1 MRSTTFP
8 TKYSG
13 DIEIRQYESTGESR
27 VAQGD
32 FYAKVDSV
40 EFDESYGG
48 ENYTVAW
55 FSKGDEL
62 INSFYIPSHLEQ
74 RMRVEM
80 NRSL

>member
-1 MRSTTFP
+1 MKAIAFP

-32 FYAKVDSV
+32 FYARVDTV
-40 EFDESYGG
+40 AFEDHDEDYV
-48 ENYTVAW
+48 VAW
-55 FSKGDEL
+55 FSKGDEI
-62 INSFYIPSHLEQ
+62 INNFFIPKHLQQ

-80 NRSL
+80 NRSY

>member
-1 MRSTTFP
+1 MKATAFP

-13 DIEIRQYESTGESR
+13 EIEIRRYQNTGNSR

-32 FYAKVDSV
+32 FYASVDRV
-40 EFDESYGG
+40 EFNDSHGG